1 MTDTSL
7 EAVLSRIDA
16 LAGQVAYL
24 VQRQEKTEEL
34 FAEMMPIAREV
45 IRTTT
50 AKFDEL
56 EKKGYFAFGGEVVKV
71 AQRVVESYSPADV
84 RQLGDAVVSIL
95 DTVRAMTQPEVLAV
109 MGEASEVLHHADAAQ
124 PIGLMG
130 MVRATRSEDVQRGMA
145 IVMEL
150 LKKVGKGAHAMS
162 AKQSEE
168 GDRKAKLAAVL
179 GPRRNRK
186 VLGVERPA
194 QAALP
199 PRPAPPRPAAAMP
212 APAGCAVPSAKK
224 AEVATVLDGVGFG
237 ADGHMV
243 DPTAWTKALAESIAA
258 MQGVTLG
265 EAHWKVVEFA
275 RADFTE
281 TKVSPNIRRLS
292 QGTGLSTKDLYALF
306 PKAPGRTIAKI
317 AGLPKPAGCI

>member
-1 MTDTSL
+1 MTDDNL
-7 EAVLSRIDA
+7 EAVMSRIDA

-24 VQRQEKTEEL
+24 VDRQHKTEEL

-71 AQRVVESYSPADV
+71 AQRVVESYSPSDV
-84 RQLGDAVVSIL
+84 RQLGDAVVGIL

-124 PIGLMG
+124 PIGLIG

-150 LKKVGKGAHAMS
+150 LKKVGKGAHAVGE
-162 AKQSEE
+162 KQREQ

-179 GPRRNRK
+179 GPRRNRQ
-186 VLGVERPA
+186 VLGIERPVPALPPRSPASRPA
-194 QAALP
+194 QAP
-199 PRPAPPRPAAAMP
+199 PAH
-212 APAGCAVPSAKK
+212 AGCAVPMTTK

-237 ADGHMV
+237 ADGHLV
-243 DPTAWTKALAESIAA
+243 DASVWTKALAESIAA
-258 MQGVTLG
+258 MQGVALG

-281 TKVSPNIRRLS
+281 TKVSPNIRRLT
-292 QGTGLSTKDLYALF
+292 QGTGLTTKDLYALF